1 MKAGQPARA
10 AAQAGSGSLTPSIIT
25 PSLGESG
32 IKVERR
38 APVPHPGEGQAHAR
52 LPSRSGLPW
61 SLRWWE
67 GTSMTEVKPR
77 GLLLVMIEVDP
88 AHEADF
94 NRWYNEEHVPERLS
108 VPGFLNARRFV
119 AIEGEPKY
127 LALYD
132 LEGPDV
138 LQTEAYTKLL
148 AGTPWTNE
156 TKKHWI
162 RSVRNVYTEIP
173 TKS

>member
-1 MKAGQPARA
+1 MAE
-10 AAQAGSGSLTPSIIT
+10 T
-25 PSLGESG
+25 
-32 IKVERR
+32 
-38 APVPHPGEGQAHAR
+38 
-52 LPSRSGLPW
+52 
-61 SLRWWE
+61 
-67 GTSMTEVKPR
+67 KPR
-77 GLLLVMIEVDP
+77 GLLLVMIEVEP

-108 VPGFLNARRFV
+108 VPGILNARRFV

-132 LEGPDV
+132 LESPDV
-138 LQTEAYTKLL
+138 LQSEAYTKLP

-162 RSVRNVYTEIP
+162 RSVRNVYREIP
-173 TKS
+173 TTP